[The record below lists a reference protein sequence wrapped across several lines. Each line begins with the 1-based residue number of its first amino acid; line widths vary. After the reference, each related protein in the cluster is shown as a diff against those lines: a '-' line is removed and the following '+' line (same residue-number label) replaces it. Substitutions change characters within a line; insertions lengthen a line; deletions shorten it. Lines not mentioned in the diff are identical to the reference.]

1 MILISY
7 TQQHILLPDVVIVNF
22 GINQTVNRT
31 IINIHL
37 KRRKLD
43 LSFASD
49 RNRNRLSLNYAIN
62 CRNRE
67 RWLLGCQIVQARNI
81 QR

>member
-1 MILISY
+1 MILVRNPKDEV
-7 TQQHILLPDVVIVNF
+7 ILRLVVF
-22 GINQTVNRT
+22 PYLGINQTVNRT